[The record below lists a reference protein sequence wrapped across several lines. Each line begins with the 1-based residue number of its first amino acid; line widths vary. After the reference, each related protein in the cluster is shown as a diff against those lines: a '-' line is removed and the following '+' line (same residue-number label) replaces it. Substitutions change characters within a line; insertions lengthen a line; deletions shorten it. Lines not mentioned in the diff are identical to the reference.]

1 MRANGTAYAVPLFV
15 KKTRKYGKIIDQTA
29 VTRKKPILVT
39 GAHDSGKS
47 RWLTRLYE
55 EYEPIWGAKIKAE
68 PLWLGALSPL
78 AAWCDSDCVRQWWD
92 ECRRQEEAELQAQGT
107 HGEATAT
114 KAAGNKATPKAG
126 NVSGNKT
133 GTKATTRTGTKA
145 ATTKAGAIAKATGTK
160 GKANSKTEP
169 QKPRLPWSRL
179 KQWERSD
186 ALPDYCRETNAVLFI
201 DDAHKLTGRKL
212 EIARLCVLS
221 SKIHVVA
228 ASEEQRIPPNLRSVL
243 MRRDPQ
249 VFRLDSEVAYDAT
262 SLVMWLFIAVS
273 MGAGFWEVSL
283 ILGGLKALGTG
294 RRSST
299 QD

>member
-92 ECRRQEEAELQAQGT
+92 ECRRQEEAELNGQDS
-107 HGEATAT
+107 EATAT
-114 KAAGNKATPKAG
+114 KPAGKKTRTRTAAG
-126 NVSGNKT
+126 
-133 GTKATTRTGTKA
+133 
-145 ATTKAGAIAKATGTK
+145 AKANAPSTK
-160 GKANSKTEP
+160 RKANGKTKP

-283 ILGGLKALGTG
+283 ILGGLKAVSYTHLTLP
-294 RRSST
+294 T
-299 QD
+299 KA